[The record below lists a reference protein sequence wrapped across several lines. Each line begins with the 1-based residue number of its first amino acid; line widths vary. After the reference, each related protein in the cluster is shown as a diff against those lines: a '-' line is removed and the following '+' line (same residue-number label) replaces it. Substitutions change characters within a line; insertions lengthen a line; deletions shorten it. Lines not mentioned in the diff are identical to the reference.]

1 MDFSRAGGTWAGPE
15 ERIAVNGVELCYQ
28 AFGNRSHPPLLLAH
42 GGGDSMLSW
51 REALC
56 ERLAMGGRFVVRYD
70 SRDAGRS
77 TSYEPGDPPY
87 SFRDTVADAAALIDA
102 LELGPVHFAGLSNG
116 GAVGQLLALDHPEK
130 VATLT
135 LLSTTPGDPSSES
148 PDLSKPDPRLD
159 AVFSGEGGEPDWA
172 DRDAVVEYLVE
183 MERPFAGSHGFDEE
197 AQRELCGQ
205 VFDRTHNIAA
215 QLTNPFAARFRR
227 GLADAPRRDHRADAR
242 DPRRGGSA
250 VPARPRPG
258 AGAGDPGRRA
268 PRPRGGRAR
277 VPAARHVGHR
287 RRGDPA
293 PHARLAIDPASR
305 RDLYRD
311 E

>member
-1 MDFSRAGGTWAGPE
+1 MKAN
-15 ERIAVNGVELCYQ
+15 ERTIQANGVELAYET
-28 AFGNRSHPPLLLAH
+28 FGERSHPPLLLAH
-42 GGGDSMLSW
+42 GAGDSMLSW

-116 GAVGQLLALDHPEK
+116 GAVGQLLALDYPEK

-148 PDLSKPDPRLD
+148 PDLSKPDSRLA
-159 AVFSGEGGEPDWA
+159 AVFSASEPDWA

-183 MERPFAGSHGFDEE
+183 MERPFAGSHGFGEE

-205 VFDRTHNIAA
+205 VFDRTINLAA
-215 QLTNPFAARFRR
+215 QLNNPFALEGEGWRGRLGEIIAPTLVIHGDEDPMFPLDHGQALAREI
-227 GLADAPRRDHRADAR
+227 
-242 DPRRGGSA
+242 
-250 VPARPRPG
+250 PG
-258 AGAGDPGRRA
+258 AELLVLEG
-268 PRPRGGRAR
+268 
-277 VPAARHVGHR
+277 VGHEYPPP
-287 RRGDPA
+287 DTWDTVA
-293 PHARLAIDPASR
+293 HAILRHTS
-305 RDLYRD
+305 
-311 E
+311 